1 MSCFSGCIKK
11 VDVEKKI
18 EELFEKKF
26 IPVIE
31 KYLEERLPPKV
42 TDKVV
47 PLELHSFQDVI
58 FTNLIH

>member
-47 PLELHSFQDVI
+47 PLDSE
-58 FTNLIH
+58 NLT

>member
-11 VDVEKKI
+11 EVEDVEKKI

-47 PLELHSFQDVI
+47 PLDSE
-58 FTNLIH
+58 NLT